1 MKKYILIELSICLAI
16 MILVPALLIAEFA
29 IESKHR
35 EKNAERAG
43 YTGYLVH
50 FTGYM
55 HMDDGKWLAGVE
67 VEESGKKFY
76 INKGGL
82 SPRNQYKVY
91 VMENSAEEN
100 MTANGYTYT
109 VYRDHYGIWDSP
121 PP

>member
-1 MKKYILIELSICLAI
+1 MQSGQ
-16 MILVPALLIAEFA
+16 
-29 IESKHR
+29 
-35 EKNAERAG
+35 G

-50 FTGYM
+50 FTGCM

-76 INKGGL
+76 INNGGL
-82 SPRNQYKVY
+82 LPRNQYKVY